1 MFGTMNFYGGIFA
14 PIHSTFTVGKRPVQT
29 IHSFDEVQLIEH
41 KPLVLVDIDETLL
54 TFDKKYSDFV
64 KEAEAFYDNNE
75 QYAPYDDNK
84 HISREHHKNAFVYQ
98 TAGQE
103 FNSYLDL
110 AKPRA
115 TDLEGFLRLV
125 KRTHLLGGDLK
136 FLTARSFVGQDY
148 TRSNFK
154 DIGLEYDEYEVHYT
168 NAHPKG
174 EYIKKNINT
183 DNYTEIIFIDDLD
196 DFIRSVQTHLPQS
209 QCYKFVYT

>member
-1 MFGTMNFYGGIFA
+1 MFGTMNFYGGIFTA
-14 PIHSTFTVGKRPVQT
+14 IPSNYLIRKKTINT

-54 TFDKKYSDFV
+54 TFDKNYSDFV
-64 KEAEAFYDNNE
+64 KEAEAFYDNHQ
-75 QYAPYDDNK
+75 QYAPYDENK

-136 FLTARSFVGQDY
+136 FLTARSYVGQEY

-154 DIGLEYDEYEVHYT
+154 DIGLNYDEYEVHFT
-168 NAHPKG
+168 NGGPKG
-174 EYIKKNINT
+174 EYIKNNINT
-183 DNYTEIIFIDDLD
+183 QVYTEIIFIDDLD
-196 DFIRSVQTHLPQS
+196 SFIQNVQ
-209 QCYKFVYT
+209 